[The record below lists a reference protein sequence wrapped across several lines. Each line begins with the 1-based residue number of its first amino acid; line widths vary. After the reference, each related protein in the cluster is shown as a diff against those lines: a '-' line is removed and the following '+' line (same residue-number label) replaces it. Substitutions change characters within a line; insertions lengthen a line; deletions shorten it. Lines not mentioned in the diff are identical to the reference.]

1 MSQLQKKSRRAEDE
15 SWISVSDLMAG
26 LMMVFLFIA
35 VIYAKDADQ
44 RAQNVSEIVTEWQ
57 DSELEIYQALEKE
70 FRDDLERWQASIQK
84 ETLTIRF
91 ASPEILFARGSDEIT
106 PEFALILD
114 DFIPRYIKL
123 LHSRFEDQIK
133 EVRIEGH
140 TSSEWLRES
149 TETEAFI
156 GNMELSQRR
165 TRSVLQHALAVEGL
179 DSDSEIPWMR
189 ATVSANGLSSARII
203 LRDGIEDREKS
214 RRVEFTIRT
223 KTKEAL
229 FKILERISPAIER
242 QI

>member
-1 MSQLQKKSRRAEDE
+1 MSQLQGKAKRSDDE

-57 DSELEIYQALEKE
+57 DSELEIYEALEQE
-70 FRDDLERWQASIQK
+70 FRDDLQRWQASIQK

-106 PEFALILD
+106 PEFAAILD
-114 DFIPRYIKL
+114 DFVPRYIDL
-123 LHSRFEDQIK
+123 LYSKFKNQIQ

-140 TSSEWLRES
+140 TSSEWQLDS
-149 TETEAFI
+149 SETEAFI

-165 TRSVLQHALAVEGL
+165 TRSVLEHALAIPKL
-179 DSDSEIPWMR
+179 DSETEIPWMR
-189 ATVSANGLSSARII
+189 ATVSANGLSSARLIFQ
-203 LRDGIEDREKS
+203 DNVEDREAS

-223 KTKEAL
+223 RTKEAL
-229 FKILERISPAIER
+229 FKILERISPSIER